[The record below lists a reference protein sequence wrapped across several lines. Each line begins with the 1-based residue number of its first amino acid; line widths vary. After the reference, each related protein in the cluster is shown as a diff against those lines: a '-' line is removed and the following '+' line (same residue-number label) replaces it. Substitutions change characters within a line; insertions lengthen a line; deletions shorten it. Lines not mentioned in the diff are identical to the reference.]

1 MRHVR
6 DLRSLHLD
14 GCALTIGS
22 FDGVHLG
29 HQALMRCVVDEAH
42 KQGVP
47 AVVLTF
53 YPHPSV
59 VLQGRPRFFYISTP
73 DEKAA
78 LLGELGADL
87 VITQRFDRELSRMP
101 AGEFLHL
108 LQDHLGMRTL
118 CIGEDFALGHQR
130 QGDRS
135 FLEKSG
141 REMGF
146 EVRVVPPVKVG
157 GQVVSSSRVRAAL
170 RAGDVTSVA
179 RYLGRPF
186 VLAGTVVE
194 GAGRG
199 RSLGFPTANLRI
211 WQERAFPGP
220 GVYACFARLSE
231 ERYKAVANIGVRPTF
246 EQRCETPVVEA
257 HLLDY
262 EGDIYGKELSLA
274 FVSRLRDERRF
285 PGPEALLEQIQK
297 DARRAREVL
306 NRAEEEGDV

>member
-29 HQALMRCVVDEAH
+29 HQALMRCVVEEARRL
-42 KQGVP
+42 GVP

-53 YPHPSV
+53 FPHPSV

-87 VITQRFDRELSRMP
+87 VITQRFDRELSCMP
-101 AGEFLHL
+101 AGDFLRL

-146 EVRVVPPVKVG
+146 KVQVVPPVKVG
-157 GQVVSSSRVRAAL
+157 GHVVSSTRVRAAL
-170 RAGDVTSVA
+170 RAGDVASVA

-186 VLAGTVVE
+186 VLPGTVVE

-211 WQERAFPGP
+211 WEERAHPGP

-231 ERYKAVANIGVRPTF
+231 ERYQAVANIGVRPTF
-246 EQRCETPVVEA
+246 EQGSETPVVEA

-285 PGPEALLEQIQK
+285 PGPEALLEQIRQ
-297 DARRAREVL
+297 DVRQARQVL
-306 NRAEEEGDV
+306 ERAEEEGDV